1 MALIAFS
8 IDPVVVE
15 EVLLC
20 AIGTIATAVG
30 VIALMKAAPRASSST
45 AEAEQGMTLLPA
57 GRLSMTVAAQDRM
70 SNPLNLRFT
79 FNDPSVT
86 LLRIELA
93 NQLDKGAATSQ
104 CVKEAPR
111 IFVATVEPKAA
122 QRWYNANSY
131 WYGETKQLP
140 IRAFYTTHEQAA
152 CRTIWVRMTP
162 RKLPSAEFPEVGDFA
177 WFLEGPYSGTRPALV
192 LIPSLTRTD
201 RPPMSTRRTI
211 F

>member
-30 VIALMKAAPRASSST
+30 VIALVKAAPRASSGP
-45 AEAEQGMTLLPA
+45 AEAEQGMISLPA
-57 GRLSMTVAAQDRM
+57 GRLSMIVAAQDRM

-93 NQLDKGAATSQ
+93 NQLDKGTKTSQ

-111 IFVATVEPKAA
+111 IFVATVEPKTV
-122 QRWYNANSY
+122 QRWYNANPY

-152 CRTIWVRMTP
+152 CRTIWVRMSP
-162 RKLPSAEFPEVGDFA
+162 RKMANAELPDVSDFS
-177 WFLEGPYSGTRPALV
+177 WFLEGPFSGTRPTLV
-192 LIPSLTRTD
+192 LMPSLTRTD
-201 RPPMSTRRTI
+201 RLST
-211 F
+211 